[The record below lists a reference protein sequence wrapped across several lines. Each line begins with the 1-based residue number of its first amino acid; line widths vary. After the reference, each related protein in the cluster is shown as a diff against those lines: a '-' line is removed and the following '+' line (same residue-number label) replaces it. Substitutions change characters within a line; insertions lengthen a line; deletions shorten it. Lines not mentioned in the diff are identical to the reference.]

1 MHPKIRKRGRKTME
15 EKILNSGRPYV
26 YERQH
31 GGIFQMDVSD
41 RLLQERI
48 ITLNGPVDTYSA
60 ENIVNEML
68 YLEGKDPEKEIKF
81 YINSPGGS
89 VTDGMAI
96 YDTMQYISC
105 PVVTIAVGLAASM
118 GAFLLAGGEKGRRY
132 ALPHAEILIHQ
143 PLGGASGQATEIDI
157 AAKHILK
164 TREILNEIL
173 AERCGQSLEEV
184 EKNTE
189 RDRWMSAKEALEF
202 GIIDEIVA
210 KPERRTKS

>member
-1 MHPKIRKRGRKTME
+1 ME
-15 EKILNSGRPYV
+15 EKILNSGRSYV

-31 GGIFQMDVSD
+31 GGIFHMDVSD
-41 RLLQERI
+41 RLLQDRI

-60 ENIVNEML
+60 ENIVNAML
-68 YLEGKDPEKEIKF
+68 YLEGKNPEKEIKF

-118 GAFLLAGGEKGRRY
+118 GAFLLAGGEKGKRY

-157 AAKHILK
+157 AARHILK